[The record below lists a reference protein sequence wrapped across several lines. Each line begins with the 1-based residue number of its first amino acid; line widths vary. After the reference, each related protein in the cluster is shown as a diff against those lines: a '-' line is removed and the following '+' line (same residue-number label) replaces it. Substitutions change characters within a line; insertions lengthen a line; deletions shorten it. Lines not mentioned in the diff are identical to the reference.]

1 MNADATAERKDAS
14 TIPVA
19 AARRLL
25 ASGGSSS
32 LALAHHAL
40 RRVAALDRGGPRLR
54 AMPVLDPAVHGEA
67 ARRDAERADGRV
79 RGPLHGVPFAVKDSF
94 AVRGL
99 TVAAGSPAFAGLRAE
114 RDAVVVERL
123 RAAGALLIGRTNMP
137 PMAIGGGQAGL
148 YGRTRSPYNPDFLA
162 AAWHSG
168 SSIGS
173 AVSVAAGFCS
183 FGIGEE
189 TVSSGRSPASN
200 NALVAYTPSWGV
212 VPGAGNWPL
221 HPFRDVVV
229 PHTLDVADLLD
240 VLAVIAG
247 PDDRDVWQR
256 QTAIDVSPAARVAA
270 DIAALAAG
278 SATGSDLRGLRVGVP
293 RLYVGE
299 GYDDVAPIP
308 LRPSIRALWDDA
320 ERAIADAG
328 ATVVRVPFP
337 LVEAYE
343 SRSARAPDLVTSGY
357 LPGDWTAYE
366 LGPLMTAAWT
376 AFLDDHCGGAV
387 ALRDIAPTGVR
398 PDVPYAIDAIAG
410 GRSHP
415 GRDVFDF
422 AAILRA
428 EPPSMAEAIA
438 RAAPALRGLVAA
450 RERLFDA
457 WLAEARL
464 DVLAFPANAD
474 IGPWDAETNP
484 DSARLAWADGAVFS
498 HMNHVMRRV
507 GLPSVTVPMGR
518 TADLGM
524 PVGLTLCGPAYTDAD
539 LLRWA
544 AAVERALPPRPA
556 APLPEVPPHG
566 LYRSGARGRR
576 ADPAPL
582 AVDARAEI
590 APGGAVGV
598 TATVRGGVASAL
610 LEVAGH
616 RVEARPDDPVE
627 ITLDPALRRA
637 HGDASVLVLA
647 GTRAS
652 DGLMAAAAL
661 AEAPFRWPTAEP
673 PPTPPPPPPPPN
685 SRADA
690 QTRRTA

>member
-1 MNADATAERKDAS
+1 MNAHATPADMP
-14 TIPVA
+14 TMPVA
-19 AARRLL
+19 VARKSL
-25 ASGGSSS
+25 ASGTTRS
-32 LALAHHAL
+32 LALTHHAL
-40 RRVAALDRGGPRLR
+40 RRVAALDRSGPRLG
-54 AMPVLDPAVHGEA
+54 AMPVLNPASYDEA
-67 ARRDAERADGRV
+67 ARRDRERAENRV
-79 RGPLHGVPFAVKDSF
+79 RSPLHGVPFGVKDSF

-99 TVAAGSPAFAGLRAE
+99 TAAAGSPAFADLLAD

-212 VPGAGNWPL
+212 VPSAGNWPL

-229 PHTLDVADLLD
+229 PHTLDVSDLLD

-256 QTAIDVSPAARVAA
+256 QSAIDVSPAARVAA
-270 DIAALAAG
+270 DITALTPADG
-278 SATGSDLRGLRVGVP
+278 DLRGLRVGVP

-308 LRPSIRALWDDA
+308 PRASIRALWDGA
-320 ERAIADAG
+320 ERALTDAG
-328 ATVVRVPFP
+328 ATLVRVPFP

-343 SRSARAPDLVTSGY
+343 SRSARRRDLVASGY
-357 LPGDWTAYE
+357 LPADWTAYE
-366 LGPLMTAAWT
+366 LGPLMTAAW
-376 AFLDDHCGGAV
+376 AGFLEDYCGGAV
-387 ALRDIAPTGVR
+387 ALRDIAPGSIR
-398 PDVPYAIDAIAG
+398 PDVPYSVDAIES
-410 GRSHP
+410 GRPRP
-415 GRDVFDF
+415 GQDVFDF
-422 AAILRA
+422 GGILRA
-428 EPPSMAEAIA
+428 EPVPLAEAIA
-438 RAAPALRGLVAA
+438 HATPALTGLAAA
-450 RERLFDA
+450 RERLLHA
-457 WLAEARL
+457 WMDEAGL

-474 IGPWDAETNP
+474 IGPWDAESNP

-524 PVGLTLCGPAYTDAD
+524 PVGLTLCGRAYADAD

-544 AAVERALPPRPA
+544 AAVERALPPRPV
-556 APLPEVPPHG
+556 APLPAVEPLGLLRSDRAAPPG
-566 LYRSGARGRR
+566 
-576 ADPAPL
+576 PTAPITI
-582 AVDARAEI
+582 AARAAI
-590 APGGAVGV
+590 GPGGAVDV
-598 TATVRGGVASAL
+598 AATVR
-610 LEVAGH
+610 AGTAPVLVEIDGR
-616 RVEARPDDPVE
+616 RVEAAPEDRVE
-627 ITLDPALRRA
+627 VGLDPALRRV
-637 HGDASVLVLA
+637 HGDTSVLVLA
-647 GTRAS
+647 STLGA
-652 DGLMAAAAL
+652 DGLTSAAAL
-661 AEAPFRWPTAEP
+661 AEVPFRWPAAEP
-673 PPTPPPPPPPPN
+673 PSAAPTSPTA
-685 SRADA
+685 RADA
-690 QTRRTA
+690 QTRRTE

>member
-1 MNADATAERKDAS
+1 MNADATARRADAATL
-14 TIPVA
+14 TIA
-19 AARRLL
+19 AARALL
-25 ASGGSSS
+25 ASGGSTS

-40 RRVAALDRGGPRLR
+40 RRVAALDRSGPRLR
-54 AMPVLDPAVHGEA
+54 AMPLLDPAVYDEA
-67 ARRDAERADGRV
+67 AARDLERARGRA
-79 RGPLHGVPFAVKDSF
+79 RGPLHGVPFGVKDSF

-173 AVSVAAGFCS
+173 AVSLAAGFCS

-212 VPGAGNWPL
+212 VPSAGNWPL

-229 PHTLDVADLLD
+229 PHTLDVADLVD

-256 QTAIDVSPAARVAA
+256 QTAIDVTPAARVAA
-270 DIAALAAG
+270 DLAALAATEG
-278 SATGSDLRGLRVGVP
+278 DLRGLRVGVP

-343 SRSARAPDLVTSGY
+343 SRSARARDLVSGGY

-376 AFLDDHCGGAV
+376 AFLHDHCGGAV
-387 ALRDIAPTGVR
+387 ALRDIAPGAVR
-398 PDVPYAIDAIAG
+398 PDAPYAIDAIEG
-410 GRSHP
+410 GRRHP
-415 GRDVFDF
+415 GRDTFDF
-422 AAILRA
+422 GAILGA

-438 RAAPALRGLVAA
+438 RAAPALRGLAAA
-450 RERLFDA
+450 RERLFHA
-457 WLAEARL
+457 WLAEARI

-524 PVGLTLCGPAYTDAD
+524 PVGLTLCGPAYADAD

-566 LYRSGARGRR
+566 LLRSGPPARGRG
-576 ADPAPL
+576 AVPI

-590 APGGAVGV
+590 APGGAVDV
-598 TATVRGGVASAL
+598 SVTVRGGAAPAL
-610 LEVAGH
+610 VEVADH
-616 RVEARPDDPVE
+616 RVEARPGDPVE
-627 ITLDPALRRA
+627 VTLGPASRRA

-647 GTRAS
+647 STRGP
-652 DGLMAAAAL
+652 DGLTSAAAL
-661 AEAPFRWPTAEP
+661 AEAPFRWPTI
-673 PPTPPPPPPPPN
+673 
-685 SRADA
+685 RADA
-690 QTRRTA
+690 QTRSTA